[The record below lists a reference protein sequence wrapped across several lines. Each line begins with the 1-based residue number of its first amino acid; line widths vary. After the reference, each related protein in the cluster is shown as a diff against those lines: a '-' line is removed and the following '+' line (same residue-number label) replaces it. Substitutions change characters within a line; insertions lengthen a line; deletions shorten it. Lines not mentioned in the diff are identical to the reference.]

1 MQRTMLTIE
10 QRAELDAV
18 MRKRRGNAL
27 GAPCA
32 VRCAVERRRTSS
44 RYSQQARLQRRVRLE
59 VDFGVRGARAGW
71 AGVFASWSRAEDAR
85 GQA

>member
-1 MQRTMLTIE
+1 MLTIE

-32 VRCAVERRRTSS
+32 VRCAVERR
-44 RYSQQARLQRRVRLE
+44 AAIA
-59 VDFGVRGARAGW
+59 GNKPRGI
-71 AGVFASWSRAEDAR
+71 
-85 GQA
+85 